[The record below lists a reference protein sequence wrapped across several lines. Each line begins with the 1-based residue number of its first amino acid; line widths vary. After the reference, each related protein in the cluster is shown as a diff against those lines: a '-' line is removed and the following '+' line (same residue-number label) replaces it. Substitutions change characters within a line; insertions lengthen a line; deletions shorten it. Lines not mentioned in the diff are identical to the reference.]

1 MDLAWLTPSPPV
13 TAPEAA
19 EAIRA
24 CYGLAGEL
32 ARLPGEA
39 DDNFALRPDGGQRYV
54 VKVAHLRA
62 DPAVVGVQVRACSTS
77 SRWPPGCPCR
87 GSCPPSAASRG
98 PWSRTARCAGASCT
112 S

>member
-1 MDLAWLTPSPPV
+1 MDEARLTPSPPV

-39 DDNFALRPDGGQRYV
+39 DDNFALRP
-54 VKVAHLRA
+54 A
-62 DPAVVGVQVRACSTS
+62 
-77 SRWPPGCPCR
+77 
-87 GSCPPSAASRG
+87 AASVT
-98 PWSRTARCAGASCT
+98 W
-112 S
+112 

>member
-1 MDLAWLTPSPPV
+1 MAPDAALDVTRLTPSPPV

-39 DDNFALRPDGGQRYV
+39 DDNFL
-54 VKVAHLRA
+54 LRA
-62 DPAVVGVQVRACSTS
+62 A
-77 SRWPPGCPCR
+77 
-87 GSCPPSAASRG
+87 AASAT
-98 PWSRTARCAGASCT
+98 W
-112 S
+112 